1 MNRKLIAESL
11 GRCRNG
17 HVHAWSNLMSR
28 RQFART
34 ATGIA
39 AVGAAFGLGIP
50 KAAASAP
57 DDPLPIPGGDPNA
70 APFQVFGP
78 TPDNSFSP
86 IDAEPATI
94 TNLNGFVGLAYMD
107 GTVQRTDRRT
117 GQTLTLP
124 MIGADMRFMSGV
136 YRGADNQIHEGAFAL
151 V

>member
-1 MNRKLIAESL
+1 MIRKLIAESL

-57 DDPLPIPGGDPNA
+57 DDPLPIPGVNRRG
-70 APFQVFGP
+70 FHVFGP
-78 TPDNSFSP
+78 GANPLIP

-94 TNLNGFVGLAYMD
+94 TNLNGFVGLAYID
-107 GTVQRTDRRT
+107 GTVQRTDRKT
-117 GQTLTLP
+117 GQTVTLP
-124 MIGADMRFMSGV
+124 M
-136 YRGADNQIHEGAFAL
+136 
-151 V
+151 

>member
-57 DDPLPIPGGDPNA
+57 GDPLPIPGGDPNA
-70 APFQVFGP
+70 APFHVFGSASLIS
-78 TPDNSFSP
+78 TGRFS
-86 IDAEPATI
+86 AQTE
-94 TNLNGFVGLAYMD
+94 
-107 GTVQRTDRRT
+107 RRAR
-117 GQTLTLP
+117 LS
-124 MIGADMRFMSGV
+124 RF
-136 YRGADNQIHEGAFAL
+136 R
-151 V
+151 